1 MQLSYGAVAVL
12 AQAVQTLTQHP
23 ILLLDAIFGTFGTTD
38 TKIDSGC
45 AIRRVDFF
53 RKGNKQLVG
62 ACGTRSG
69 KSRRREAAGLG
80 ILLKPRP
87 REK

>member
-1 MQLSYGAVAVL
+1 MQPSYGAVPVL

-23 ILLLDAIFGTFGTTD
+23 ILLLDAIFGTFGTID
-38 TKIDSGC
+38 TEIDSSC
-45 AIRRVDFF
+45 AIRCVDFF

-62 ACGTRSG
+62 ACGTRIG

-80 ILLKPRP
+80 ILLKPRL
-87 REK
+87 RAK